1 MPNVIKKEP
10 AVEKPVLS
18 ALPLFAGVDGSV
30 LDRIAASTQI
40 RDYKKGKLLFMEREP
55 SSRLYIILS
64 GWVKLFKGNATG
76 DETILEM
83 LGAGQLVAE
92 SAVFL
97 GVPFPA
103 NAQVSEDAVLLS
115 LPAPILREEIRNN
128 ATLALN
134 MISGISKHTQS
145 LIHQIEATRL
155 KTANERVGWFLLKL
169 LIEAKH
175 TSKEVHLPYDKAT
188 IASYLDMTP
197 ETFSRTLKQFRDHGF
212 KVEND
217 FVVLPD
223 IRSLCSFCDSD
234 TAATCHKRDA
244 TQCP

>member
-1 MPNVIKKEP
+1 M
-10 AVEKPVLS
+10 AALRT
-18 ALPLFAGVDGSV
+18 LPLFSGIDETV
-30 LDRIAASTQI
+30 LEKISASAQI

-55 SSRLYIILS
+55 SSRLYIVLS
-64 GWVKLFKGNATG
+64 GWVKLFKGNTTG
-76 DETILEM
+76 EETILEM

-128 ATLALN
+128 AALALN
-134 MISGISKHTQS
+134 MIAGISRHTQS

-169 LIEAKH
+169 LIESKH
-175 TSKEVHLPYDKAT
+175 ISKELHLPYDKAT

-197 ETFSRTLKQFRDHGF
+197 ETFSRTLKQFKDQGF
-212 KVEND
+212 RVEND
-217 FVVLPD
+217 FVVVPD
-223 IRSLCSFCDSD
+223 LRSLCSFCDAD
-234 TAATCHKRDA
+234 TAANCHRRDA